1 MKKLGKF
8 FQSNL
13 ILHIISGKT
22 SKSVEGKRTLKVTRL
37 VSSLINGDKDSSIRI
52 VVLEKTSDSL
62 TEKIIAA
69 ADTVSFVQVPGTVA
83 KVDEVAPFLINGVIL
98 VGSGGKSQQLS

>member
-8 FQSNL
+8 FQSNF
-13 ILHIISGKT
+13 ILHIISGKA
-22 SKSVEGKRTLKVTRL
+22 SKSAEGKQTLKMIKL
-37 VSSLINGDKDSSIRI
+37 VASLINSDKDSTIRI
-52 VVLEKTSDSL
+52 VVLEKTSASL

-83 KVDEVAPFLINGVIL
+83 KVDEIAPFLINGVIL
-98 VGSGGKSQQLS
+98 VGSGGKS